1 MRTNENE
8 AEALLQKRDVDG
20 LRRLYQS
27 GELTRREFLSGLL
40 GLGISAGLAGSIVAH
55 APFAEAAT
63 PRHGGR
69 VRAAAGTHG
78 PNDTLDPAKFKSSI
92 DYCRGEQ
99 FYNGLTRINGDL
111 KPEGE
116 LAESW
121 ESDPEAREWTFRLR
135 KGVEFHD
142 GKSFD
147 ADDVVYS
154 IRRHF
159 DPSIASGA
167 KVLVRQIAEVK
178 ADGKHTV
185 RFRLDSPNADFPV
198 VLGLYNMKIL
208 PEGYDDFTTAVGTGP
223 FTVKEFKPG
232 VRSVGKRFPNYWDG
246 DKPYLD
252 EVEWFAISD
261 EVARVNALLAG
272 DVQLLAGIGAQA
284 APAVERARGVRLVTT
299 PSGQF
304 IEMVMMCDRPP
315 GENADFRLAIKHLLR
330 REDVVQR
337 LFQGRARVGNDHP
350 IAPSDPYYC
359 DEIPIRP
366 FDPDKARFHLEKAG
380 MIGEHVEV
388 FTAPGAGRKAT
399 ELALMVRQ
407 EAGKIGLNM
416 DVKRVPS
423 DGYWSTTWMH
433 KPIFMAGWNPRP
445 TADIML
451 TLAYQSN
458 APWNESA
465 WQNARF
471 DELLKRGRAELD
483 PAKRQE
489 IYCEAQRLIH
499 DTGGSALPAFFD
511 YVDGMSEKVKGFQ
524 KVPLG
529 PLAAGQWP
537 KHIWLEG

>member
-1 MRTNENE
+1 MKTNQKEVDVLMR
-8 AEALLQKRDVDG
+8 KRDVDC
-20 LRRLYQS
+20 LRHLYQN
-27 GELTRREFLSGLL
+27 GGLTRREFLSALL
-40 GLGISAGLAGSIVAH
+40 GLGIGIGAAGGILARSTV
-55 APFAEAAT
+55 AEAAT

-78 PNDTLDPAKFKSSI
+78 PDDTLDPAKFKSSI

-121 ESDPEAREWTFRLR
+121 ESNPNAQEWIFRLR
-135 KGVEFHD
+135 KGVEFHN
-142 GKSFD
+142 GKSLD
-147 ADDVVYS
+147 AEDVVYS
-154 IRRHF
+154 IQRHF
-159 DPSIASGA
+159 DPSVASGA
-167 KVLVRQIAEVK
+167 KVLIKEIDSVE
-178 ADGKHTV
+178 ADGRHSV
-185 RFRLDSPNADFPV
+185 RFRLKSPNADFPV
-198 VLGLYNMKIL
+198 VLGLHNMKIL
-208 PEGYDDFTTAVGTGP
+208 PDGQNDFTTAVGTGP

-232 VRSVGKRFPNYWDG
+232 VRSVGVRYPNYWDG

-252 EVEWFAISD
+252 EIEWFAISD
-261 EVARVNALLAG
+261 EMARINALLAG
-272 DVQLLAGIGAQA
+272 DVQLLAGVDAQA
-284 APAVERARGVRLVTT
+284 APAVERTRGVRLVTT

-304 IEMVMMCDRPP
+304 IEMVMMCDRAP
-315 GENADFRLAIKHLLR
+315 GENADFRQAIKHLLQ

-350 IAPSDPYYC
+350 IAPSDPFYC

-366 FDPDKARFHLEKAG
+366 FDPEKARFHLEKAG
-380 MIGEHVEV
+380 MVGSRVEV

-399 ELALMVRQ
+399 EFALMVRQ
-407 EAGKIGLNM
+407 EASKIGL
-416 DVKRVPS
+416 DVEVKRVPS

-458 APWNESA
+458 APWNESH

-471 DELLKRGRAELD
+471 DELLKLGRAELD
-483 PAKRQE
+483 QARRKE

-499 DTGGSALPAFFD
+499 DTAGCALPAFFD
-511 YVDGMSEKVKGFQ
+511 YVDAMSEKVKGFE